1 MDHPRFI
8 NSFPTLDAVNERDPR
23 IENIFSLAHGLF
35 TPHEFNAFN
44 APSALPNAGART
56 TVLPIIRNIARIIP
70 RYKPY
75 LANREIDRIQPEINQ
90 PPLLIMSMIH
100 AAAIVHAVPVFPL
113 PGNRRAVPRKSATE
127 ISLPN
132 IKRCSAPDRWLNR
145 DGTGRGGGERGR
157 NFDHRWRTQFGSIVY
172 ARDFD

>member
-23 IENIFSLAHGLF
+23 IENIFSLAHRAFLRR
-35 TPHEFNAFN
+35 TELNAFN
-44 APSALPNAGART
+44 APSAQPNAGAGAGT
-56 TVLPIIRNIARIIP
+56 AVLPIIRNIARIIR

-100 AAAIVHAVPVFPL
+100 AGRDRPRRSCISISRRTSRSPAKKRQ
-113 PGNRRAVPRKSATE
+113 GNLITKYQTLQRAR
-127 ISLPN
+127 SLA
-132 IKRCSAPDRWLNR
+132 KGGRC
-145 DGTGRGGGERGR
+145 GGGAEG
-157 NFDHRWRTQFGSIVY
+157 GG
-172 ARDFD
+172 DF